1 VIGAGTMGGGI
12 AMNFLNAGMPVT
24 LVETSQ
30 AALDRGLAVIR
41 RNYENSARKGRI
53 TAEDVER
60 RMALIAPTLDLA
72 ALADADLVIEA
83 VFEEMA
89 IKQDLFARLDEIA
102 RPGAILASNTS
113 YLDLD
118 AIAAATSRPQD
129 VAGLH
134 FFSPANVMR
143 LVEIVRGAATRPEI
157 VASLLALAP
166 AIGKVPVVS
175 RVCFGFIA
183 NRVMSVRRTMAEQL
197 VLEGSE
203 PQDID
208 RALRHY
214 GFAMG
219 QFEVMDLVGL
229 DVLGRGNTDRTLRG
243 DMVAIG
249 RLGQKQ
255 GGGFYDYDADRKPT
269 PSPVAAQVI
278 ADFAAFR
285 GVTRTGALAPDEIIA
300 RLLYPVVNECA
311 RVVEEGI
318 AVRASDVDVACRLG
332 YNWPA
337 ATGGPMFWAD
347 SVGLGRIVTALET
360 MGEEPCALLRRTAAA
375 GERLVDA

>member
-1 VIGAGTMGGGI
+1 MIPGNSHETYGQPLTT
-12 AMNFLNAGMPVT
+12 PV
-24 LVETSQ
+24 
-30 AALDRGLAVIR
+30 R
-41 RNYENSARKGRI
+41 
-53 TAEDVER
+53 
-60 RMALIAPTLDLA
+60 
-72 ALADADLVIEA
+72 
-83 VFEEMA
+83 
-89 IKQDLFARLDEIA
+89 
-102 RPGAILASNTS
+102 
-113 YLDLD
+113 
-118 AIAAATSRPQD
+118 
-129 VAGLH
+129 
-134 FFSPANVMR
+134 
-143 LVEIVRGAATRPEI
+143 
-157 VASLLALAP
+157 
-166 AIGKVPVVS
+166 
-175 RVCFGFIA
+175 
-183 NRVMSVRRTMAEQL
+183 
-197 VLEGSE
+197 
-203 PQDID
+203 
-208 RALRHY
+208 
-214 GFAMG
+214 
-219 QFEVMDLVGL
+219 
-229 DVLGRGNTDRTLRG
+229 RTLRG

-285 GVTRTGALAPDEIIA
+285 GVTRTGALAPNEIIA